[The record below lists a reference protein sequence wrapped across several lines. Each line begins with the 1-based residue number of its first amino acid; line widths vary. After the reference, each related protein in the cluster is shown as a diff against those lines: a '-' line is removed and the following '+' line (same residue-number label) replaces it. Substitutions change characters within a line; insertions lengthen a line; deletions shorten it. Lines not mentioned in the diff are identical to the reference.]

1 MVLVDRRHFRGLV
14 FRLLFFVLLLLLV
27 LLQVLLLQQLLRDDS
42 DIVSWV
48 KSVAIKIVQ
57 SFGNLALKILMEHPD
72 KASVRVCVFHIFK
85 YTEHSSFL
93 CKHRGLFES

>member
-27 LLQVLLLQQLLRDDS
+27 LLLLQLLRDDS

-57 SFGNLALKILMEHPD
+57 SFGNLALKILMEHPE
-72 KASVRVCVFHIFK
+72 KASVRMCVFHIFK

>member
-27 LLQVLLLQQLLRDDS
+27 LLQVLLVQLLRDDS

>member
-27 LLQVLLLQQLLRDDS
+27 LLLLQLLRDDS

>member
-27 LLQVLLLQQLLRDDS
+27 LLLLQLLRDDS

-48 KSVAIKIVQ
+48 KSVANKIVQ